1 MSKKVMQYNDQLNF
15 FINTRKN
22 LIFNKKE
29 NAKILDNFSPNN
41 NEKINFNKK

>member
-29 NAKILDNFSPNN
+29 NAKILDNFSPNHN
-41 NEKINFNKK
+41 GKVKFDEK